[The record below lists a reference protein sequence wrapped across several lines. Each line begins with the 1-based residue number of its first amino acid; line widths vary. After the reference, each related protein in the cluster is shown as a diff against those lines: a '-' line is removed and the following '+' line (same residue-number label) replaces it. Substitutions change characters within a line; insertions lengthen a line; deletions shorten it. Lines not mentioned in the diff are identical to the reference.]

1 MKRNGFAWI
10 RTILIGVLA
19 FVVIL
24 LAIVIISVLVICIL
38 LPAFSAFTVWQFLV
52 ERVFR
57 FRLRCAGRIMRWDA
71 ARQYLKDGG
80 TLIVEIPANGGAVDR
95 LWLLRDRLGKLDPLA
110 PWVAFRQLENQILAE
125 VPTLTAGEEFTRW
138 CRSHLPR
145 LAQSAILI
153 SAPRGRTVWQ
163 YVQQVPMNTG
173 NVAIVLTPD
182 LTSAV
187 KRSLRRRKLTRS
199 GE

>member
-1 MKRNGFAWI
+1 MDGSVQPAPRRRGRAAASIRSGVVTDRALRGASVMKRNGFAWI

-110 PWVAFRQLENQILAE
+110 PWVAFRQL
-125 VPTLTAGEEFTRW
+125 
-138 CRSHLPR
+138 
-145 LAQSAILI
+145 
-153 SAPRGRTVWQ
+153 
-163 YVQQVPMNTG
+163 
-173 NVAIVLTPD
+173 
-182 LTSAV
+182 
-187 KRSLRRRKLTRS
+187 
-199 GE
+199 